1 MNAPLIAL
9 AAYVAVQLVIG
20 ALVSRRIASE
30 EDYLLAGR
38 SLGYRLATF
47 SIFATWF
54 GAETCV
60 DAAGQVYSNGL
71 SLSSTEPFAYGIAL
85 VLTGLFIAVPLHSAR
100 ITTLADFYRVR
111 FSASVERV
119 AALVM
124 IPSSIF
130 WAAAQIRAFGH
141 VVSSASGL
149 ELGSSMLVAAGVVVA
164 YTIFGGLMA
173 DAITDLVQGAALIV
187 GLLVMLVGVAS
198 DFGGLGSALSAID
211 PARIDFR
218 LGAEDSWLGVAEKWA
233 LPILGSF
240 VAQELLQR
248 VCAART
254 HTVAQRSTIAAG
266 ALYTLVGSIPVALG
280 LIAASSN
287 VGVDDPEQVLP
298 HLARE
303 RLSTLGYALFAGALV
318 SAILSTVDS
327 TLLVASSLLSRNLLN
342 PLLPRLDERGKLRVA
357 RAGVGG
363 FGLLALALAYGFD
376 SVGVLIDIT
385 NGFGSAG
392 LLVILLFGLYTRVG
406 GPRSALTALALGVLV
421 YVGAHAAEFEFIY
434 LPAVGAALA
443 GYLFVAPFER
453 RATRAV

>member
-1 MNAPLIAL
+1 MNAALVAL
-9 AAYVAVQLVIG
+9 AAYVGLQLVIG
-20 ALVSRRIASE
+20 AVVSRRIANE

-60 DAAGQVYSNGL
+60 DAAGQVYSGGL
-71 SLSSTEPFAYGIAL
+71 SLHSTEPFAYGIAM

-100 ITTLADFYRVR
+100 ITTLADFYRLR

-149 ELGSSMLVAAGVVVA
+149 ELGQSMLIAAGVVVA

-187 GLLVMLVGVAS
+187 GLIVMLVGVAG
-198 DFGGLGSALSAID
+198 DFGGIGAALSAIE
-211 PARIDFR
+211 PERID
-218 LGAEDSWLGVAEKWA
+218 LGLGVGDSWLSITEAWA

-254 HTVAQRSTIAAG
+254 HVVAQRSTIAAG
-266 ALYTLVGSIPVALG
+266 VLYTLVGSIPVALG
-280 LIAASSN
+280 LIAASS
-287 VGVDDPEQVLP
+287 GLSVDDPEQVLP
-298 HLARE
+298 TLARE

-327 TLLVASSLLSRNLLN
+327 TLLVASSLLSRNLVN
-342 PLLPRLDERGKLRVA
+342 PLLPQLDERGKIRTA
-357 RAGVGG
+357 RLGVGA
-363 FGLLALALAYGFD
+363 FGLLALALAFGFD
-376 SVGVLIDIT
+376 SVGELIDIT

-421 YVGAHAAEFEFIY
+421 YLGASVAEAEFIY

-443 GYLFVAPFER
+443 GYVLVAPFER
-453 RATRAV
+453 KPVGAA

>member
-1 MNAPLIAL
+1 MNAPLVAL
-9 AAYVAVQLVIG
+9 AAYVGLQLLIG

-60 DAAGQVYSNGL
+60 DAAGQVYSEGL
-71 SLSSTEPFAYGIAL
+71 SLHSTEPFAYGLAM

-100 ITTLADFYRVR
+100 VTTLADFYRLR
-111 FSASVERV
+111 FSVSVERV

-141 VVSSASGL
+141 VVSSASGV
-149 ELGSSMLVAAGVVVA
+149 ELGQSMLIAAGVVVA

-173 DAITDLVQGAALIV
+173 DAVTDLVQGAALIV
-187 GLLVMLVGVAS
+187 GLAVMLIGVTS
-198 DFGGLGSALSAID
+198 DFGGVLPALQSVE
-211 PARIDFR
+211 PARFDLR
-218 LGAEDSWLGVAEKWA
+218 LGAGDSWLSVAESWA

-266 ALYTLVGSIPVALG
+266 VLYTLVGSIPVALG
-280 LIAASSN
+280 LVAASS
-287 VGVDDPEQVLP
+287 GMAVDDPEQVLP
-298 HLARE
+298 QLARE

-327 TLLVASSLLSRNLLN
+327 TLLVAASLLSRNLVN
-342 PLLPRLDERGKLRVA
+342 PLLPQLDERGKIRTA
-357 RAGVGG
+357 RLGVGA
-363 FGLLALALAYGFD
+363 FGLLALALAFEFD
-376 SVGVLIDIT
+376 SVGELIDIT

-392 LLVILLFGLYTRVG
+392 LLVILVFGLYTRVG
-406 GPRSALTALALGVLV
+406 GPKAALSALTLGVVV
-421 YVGAHAAEFEFIY
+421 YLATSFAEFEFVY

-443 GYLFVAPFER
+443 GYLLVAPFER
-453 RATRAV
+453 GAHRPA